1 MFGVYISGS
10 ECVWKTFSIGLRSR
24 QNSVFAASAMDSPPF
39 GRERVSD
46 VESRASLSDVLD
58 ESEGA
63 RTAARA
69 VREPAAR
76 GARVASSGDRPAA
89 PPATDRNGACRMAIG
104 PGPVRPPG

>member
-1 MFGVYISGS
+1 
-10 ECVWKTFSIGLRSR
+10 
-24 QNSVFAASAMDSPPF
+24 
-39 GRERVSD
+39 VSD

-104 PGPVRPPG
+104 PGPVRPPGWARPGGPPGDGGLRDRAPRPPRCAGFPRIHWN